1 MFFLNKNYFY
11 LIKTKKLFAMNS
23 VNHQLLTS
31 FPNRNDKNID
41 YVLVYDKLE
50 VTNFDTFENKQKW
63 TVRRAFF
70 DRLRAE
76 KIDTYVI
83 EQNKYN
89 KTLVFALLS
98 CSKER
103 LLEEAELIRLEL
115 TLKNVSCLNFILK
128 HLQIV
133 FQRFTIFK

>member
-1 MFFLNKNYFY
+1 
-11 LIKTKKLFAMNS
+11 MNNI
-23 VNHQLLTS
+23 NHQLLTS
-31 FPNRNDKNID
+31 FPNRNDKHID
-41 YVLVYDKLE
+41 FVLVYDKLE
-50 VTNFDTFENKQKW
+50 ATNFDTFENKQKW

-83 EQNKYN
+83 EQSKYN
-89 KTLVFALLS
+89 KTRMFALLS

-115 TLKNVSCLNFILK
+115 TLKNVSCLNL
-128 HLQIV
+128 HVLGNAQIV
-133 FQRFTIFK
+133 SQRFIIFK

>member
-1 MFFLNKNYFY
+1 
-11 LIKTKKLFAMNS
+11 MNN

-31 FPNRNDKNID
+31 FPNRNDKHID

-50 VTNFDTFENKQKW
+50 GTNLDTFENKQKW

-76 KIDTYVI
+76 RFDTYVI

-89 KTLVFALLS
+89 KTRVFALFS

-103 LLEEAELIRLEL
+103 LLEEAELVRLEL
-115 TLKNVSCLNFILK
+115 TLKNVSCCKKF
-128 HLQIV
+128 V
-133 FQRFTIFK
+133 FPIPEWSPKYLLFFTF